1 MNNILQHCFGYP
13 FHLANVARRR
23 YLGGNPYLAHA
34 QMFIHHDIIPYSS
47 IEDIKQ
53 GKVNRQKAVKIV
65 LNIAI
70 MLLNLLR
77 FVAIASFDRK
87 EGLKVREYFVE
98 LFANQPNHSFFYVTL
113 VLLFVCPTVSYI
125 YIFLYSF
132 YPTNYVGFH
141 ILFDVIKRR
150 KFGFPK
156 RYIPVIDHGMRL
168 LTLLHYLAHLISPF
182 ATIIAPLVDYFTVYD
197 WADMSGLDRGLLLFW
212 SAILV
217 VSLRTTITITF
228 VILQHMFFL
237 NYYFQISFFKPE
249 NKAKGR
255 HQTAHTK
262 HAAFLTFMTLIGTV
276 EFDLYI
282 LIDYRTTDFLKAI
295 TADQIPF
302 VGLVL
307 FVNFYMMSELNAK
320 SKLILLELDQLLHR
334 SCGGASDNL
343 WSCAGNA
350 VAIEKVL
357 DQRQLI
363 ASDMIS
369 INMGD
374 IFNLVRLEITQT
386 GFQVVNNL
394 FLIINSNR

>member
-1 MNNILQHCFGYP
+1 MFVDNQN
-13 FHLANVARRR
+13 
-23 YLGGNPYLAHA
+23 LGL
-34 QMFIHHDIIPYSS
+34 D
-47 IEDIKQ
+47 
-53 GKVNRQKAVKIV
+53 
-65 LNIAI
+65 
-70 MLLNLLR
+70 
-77 FVAIASFDRK
+77 
-87 EGLKVREYFVE
+87 
-98 LFANQPNHSFFYVTL
+98 
-113 VLLFVCPTVSYI
+113 I

-197 WADMSGLDRGLLLFW
+197 WEDMSGLDRGLLLFW

-237 NYYFQISFFKPE
+237 NYYFKYHFLNLKTKLRVTIRRVERRQRLKKNSTSTSNSFFQCEKILISLR
-249 NKAKGR
+249 KISLR
-255 HQTAHTK
+255 FLLFRAHTK